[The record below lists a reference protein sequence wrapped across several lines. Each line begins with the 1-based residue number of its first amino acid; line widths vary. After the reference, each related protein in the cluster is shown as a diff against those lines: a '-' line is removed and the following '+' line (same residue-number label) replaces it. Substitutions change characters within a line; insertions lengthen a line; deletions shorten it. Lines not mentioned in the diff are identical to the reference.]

1 MIDYMKKNGTQTTT
15 AMATKTWQNMRFSE
29 KGNPDG
35 CSYALFGSCCA
46 ARDSKHFRHS
56 LRLRL
61 ALVSHNWML
70 DLFFCLG
77 FCGPEK
83 KILERNWKISHPWKW
98 CDCSIKSRWKLQG
111 KNPETAA
118 LNYWLPSLWVLLH
131 ERLKKCI
138 VSSKGFMSGDSR
150 FVSHSIPL
158 CKRELVGQKK
168 KKWKRQGQ
176 KQNNTTRRPSSG
188 KPESNYHKKEN
199 NFLNKTEVLR
209 RLG

>member
-1 MIDYMKKNGTQTTT
+1 MIDYMKRKWD
-15 AMATKTWQNMRFSE
+15 AMATKTWQNIRFSE

-61 ALVSHNWML
+61 ALVSHNWIL
-70 DLFFCLG
+70 DLFFL
-77 FCGPEK
+77 FRILRPREK
-83 KILERNWKISHPWKW
+83 NIGKELKNITSLKVMWLSDQKPTKATRK
-98 CDCSIKSRWKLQG
+98 KSRNRSAKLLTSF
-111 KNPETAA
+111 N
-118 LNYWLPSLWVLLH
+118 SLWVLLH

-150 FVSHSIPL
+150 FVSRSLPL
-158 CKRELVGQKK
+158 CKRELVGQK

-188 KPESNYHKKEN
+188 KPESNYHKMEN
-199 NFLNKTEVLR
+199 NFFNKTEVLR